1 MVHNPLVQN
10 PRRAAT
16 ALATAAAAIT
26 MLAAAVTAGAGA
38 ASAAAASHQA
48 FHAHA
53 ILSGNQLRHRF
64 QKAGSKTWHTGKL
77 SLPDDITALGPVLF
91 TAFQNGVGPQGQAAP
106 DGNRDST
113 VVAFTGSGRPLRQW
127 DVRGKCDGLTADPR
141 TGQVIATVNE
151 DAHSSVYTINPV
163 TGRVRH
169 YHYSRPLPHHG
180 GTDAISIY
188 HGQVL
193 VSASAPGTTGKAAPQ
208 PGYPAVYQV
217 TFHPATRIAHI
228 RPVFSDE
235 AKATVANLKG
245 RGTVVRLGA
254 HRPGLERGRSAAGGP
269 VPRRLHADQ
278 PGRQGADL
286 PPPHGARPRLTVLRL
301 SQSVDDTAWASGP
314 GRIYTTDNGAG
325 TVNVVTGP
333 FRPGMV
339 LVAVTPCDAGNAPA
353 TCPAPGFPANYL
365 GALNPWTGHIS
376 RLPVRG
382 EALQPQGMLFAPA
395 PH

>member
-1 MVHNPLVQN
+1 MFEN

-16 ALATAAAAIT
+16 TLATAAAALT
-26 MLAAAVTAGAGA
+26 MLTAGVATA
-38 ASAAAASHQA
+38 ASAQSRAAAAHPV
-48 FHAHA
+48 FHARA
-53 ILSGNQLRHRF
+53 ILSGSTLQHRF
-64 QKAGSKTWHTGKL
+64 RKAGSKKWHTEKL
-77 SLPDDITALGPVLF
+77 SLPDDITALGPAMF

-113 VVAFTGSGRPLRQW
+113 VVAFTRSGHALRQW
-127 DVRGKCDGLTADPR
+127 DLRGKCDGLTADPL

-163 TGRVRH
+163 SGQVRH
-169 YHYSRPLPHHG
+169 YHYSRPLPHQG

-188 HGQVL
+188 HSQVL

-217 TFHPATRIAHI
+217 TFHPASRIAHI
-228 RPVFSDE
+228 RPVFYDE
-235 AKATVANLKG
+235 AKATVANTHGL
-245 RGTVVRLGA
+245 GTVVRLGLTDPDSNEIVPPYA
-254 HRPGLERGRSAAGGP
+254 LRFRGDFMLTSQGDKEQIFLRSTIRPA
-269 VPRRLHADQ
+269 
-278 PGRQGADL
+278 
-286 PPPHGARPRLTVLRL
+286 LTLLRL

-314 GRIYTTDNGAG
+314 GRIYTTDNAAG

-339 LVAVTPCDAGNAPA
+339 LVAVTPCDADNAPA

-376 RLPVRG
+376 KLPVRG

>member
-163 TGRVRH
+163 TGRIRH

-217 TFHPATRIAHI
+217 TFHPATRTAHI
-228 RPVFSDE
+228 RPVFSGE

-245 RGTVVRLGA
+245 RGTVVRLGLTDPDSNEVVPPQA
-254 HRPGLERGRSAAGGP
+254 ARFRGDFMLTS
-269 VPRRLHADQ
+269 
-278 PGRQGADL
+278 QGDKEQIFL
-286 PPPHGARPRLTVLRL
+286 RHTVHPRLTVLRL

-325 TVNVVTGP
+325 TVNVLTGP

-365 GALNPWTGHIS
+365 GTLNPWTGHIS
-376 RLPVRG
+376 RLAVRG
-382 EALQPQGMLFAPA
+382 EALHPQGTLFAG
-395 PH
+395 

>member
-1 MVHNPLVQN
+1 MFQN

-16 ALATAAAAIT
+16 AAATVS
-26 MLAAAVTAGAGA
+26 LLTAGV
-38 ASAAAASHQA
+38 ASAAAAPAWAATHHPS
-48 FHAHA
+48 FHARA
-53 ILSGNQLRHRF
+53 ILNGATLHHRF
-64 QKAGSKTWHTGKL
+64 QKAGSKTWPTEKL
-77 SLPDDITALGPVLF
+77 SLPDDITALGPAMF
-91 TAFQNGVGPQGQAAP
+91 TGFQNGVGPQGQAAP

-113 VVAFTGSGRPLRQW
+113 VVEFTPSGHPVRQW
-127 DVRGKCDGLTADPR
+127 DVRGKCDGLTADPL

-163 TGRVRH
+163 TGQVRH
-169 YHYSRPLPHHG
+169 YHYSRPLPHQG

-245 RGTVVRLGA
+245 QGTVVRLGLTDPDSNEIVPPYA
-254 HRPGLERGRSAAGGP
+254 LRFRGDFMLTSQGDKEQIFLRSTIRPA
-269 VPRRLHADQ
+269 
-278 PGRQGADL
+278 
-286 PPPHGARPRLTVLRL
+286 LTLLRL

-314 GRIYTTDNGAG
+314 GRIYTTDNAAG

-339 LVAVTPCDAGNAPA
+339 LVAVTPCDADNAPA

-376 RLPVRG
+376 KLTVRG
-382 EALQPQGMLFAPA
+382 EALAPQGMLFAPA
-395 PH
+395 PR